1 MARPANPKTDRQQII
16 EWLEDDIRRY
26 EGMIGEI
33 TEYKTV
39 VTREFIQEVQDRV
52 TQLKQQERIYNDTKR
67 RLPQES

>member
-1 MARPANPKTDRQQII
+1 MARPANPKTDRQQVI

>member
-1 MARPANPKTDRQQII
+1 
-16 EWLEDDIRRY
+16 
-26 EGMIGEI
+26 MIGEI

>member
-1 MARPANPKTDRQQII
+1 
-16 EWLEDDIRRY
+16 
-26 EGMIGEI
+26 MIGEI

-39 VTREFIQEVQDRV
+39 VTREFIQEVKDRV